1 VIFKYKNSISSIGN
15 IGLVLRLGSVTNIM
29 AGDIIIEMVRRRMKI
44 RVIWVCELDN
54 FFYVFRLFLFF
65 LCVGKLSIGLKLLL
79 LRLERVIIIGC

>member
-1 VIFKYKNSISSIGN
+1 VIFKYKNSIGSIGN

-44 RVIWVCELDN
+44 RVFWVGELDN
-54 FFYVFRLFLFF
+54 FFYVFRLFLFL

-79 LRLERVIIIGC
+79 LR